1 VPKYRRGSGSVYR
14 RGKRWWI
21 GYYTVDGQ
29 HLCQSAGK
37 RSGKEARDFLNEK
50 LGKKA
55 QGRLVVGDDK
65 VTFEDL
71 ITSVE
76 ADYITNEHK
85 SLDKVKFR
93 AKHLAESFA
102 ACKANDIKRAEIK
115 VFIARRKQE
124 GASNA
129 EINRELDVLRRG
141 FNLALEDE
149 KLARAPKV
157 PSLEE
162 SSPRAGFFE
171 PDAFQAVVKHLPDY
185 LKPPM
190 ELAYHSGWRCRSE
203 ILPLAWRNLDFDT
216 GTIRLDVGSTKNKD
230 GRVIYMTA
238 ALRGLLEEQRER
250 TLALQR
256 ETDRLIPLVFHN
268 NGRPIVNYYKAWHR
282 ACRAAGLSGKIPH
295 DFRRT
300 AVRNMVRAGIPER
313 VAMQMAGHKTRS
325 VFDRYHIVADGDLR
339 EAAHKLEMAFPSRTA
354 TNLATVHPL
363 PAAEPALSVG
373 NS

>member
-1 VPKYRRGSGSVYR
+1 MPKYRRGSGSVYR
-14 RGKRWWI
+14 RQRTWWLSFYLKN
-21 GYYTVDGQ
+21 GRHV
-29 HLCQSAGK
+29 CESAGTK
-37 RSGKEARDFLNEK
+37 DKQEARNLLRVKMGQLEED
-50 LGKKA
+50 
-55 QGRLVVGDDK
+55 RLVIGADR

-71 ITSVE
+71 IAGVE
-76 ADYITNEHK
+76 ADYITNDRK

-93 AKHLAESFA
+93 TRHLAESFA
-102 ACKANDIKRAEIK
+102 GSKATEIGRAEIK
-115 VFIARRKQE
+115 AFIARRKKE
-124 GASNA
+124 NASNA

-157 PSLEE
+157 PRLEE

-171 PDAFQAVVKHLPDY
+171 PDAFQAVVEHLPDY

-339 EAAHKLEMAFPSRTA
+339 EAAHKLEVAFPSRTA